1 MSTSS
6 ERAAANESLFRHVNE
21 RIEDNAVRWG
31 TTEAGMEVVCEC
43 DELDCEGRIHL
54 TVREYEIVRANPRQF
69 VVLPGHQDPE
79 FEVVEHAEDQYLVVR
94 KVGEAGRA
102 AERAEE
108 GRERP

>member
-1 MSTSS
+1 
-6 ERAAANESLFRHVNE
+6 
-21 RIEDNAVRWG
+21 
-31 TTEAGMEVVCEC
+31 
-43 DELDCEGRIHL
+43 
-54 TVREYEIVRANPRQF
+54 VRANPRQF

-79 FEVVEHAEDQYLVVR
+79 FEVVEHADERYLVVR